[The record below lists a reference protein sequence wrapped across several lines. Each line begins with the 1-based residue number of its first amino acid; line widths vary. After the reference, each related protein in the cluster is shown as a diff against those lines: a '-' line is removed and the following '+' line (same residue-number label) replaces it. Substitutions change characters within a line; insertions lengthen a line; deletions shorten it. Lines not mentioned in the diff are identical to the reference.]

1 MRLLSARVRDYR
13 LHRDLTVA
21 FDPRFTV
28 IAGPNQSGKSTIA
41 EALHRALFLPVK
53 TGGSLLDAMKS
64 DPFLADPEVEL
75 TFSCAGD
82 SWILRKRFAGTRGSV
97 SLQDSGGRSLQGEAA
112 EERLA
117 QLIGTAAVART
128 RAAAEQLKER
138 WGHLWVWQGSSS
150 DNPLGLPSCS
160 YDHDRLVERLQAGAD
175 LGVQSP
181 LDLAVLDDIQ
191 RRWAEVFT
199 AGGSNR
205 TPQVRK
211 GSALQLAAAAASAA
225 RDDLQDIEDSL
236 QQQQGFQQ
244 AFDQAV
250 DIQARIA
257 SELPRCSEERQ
268 ALEGRLRRSR
278 ELITRVNQERPV
290 LEGLRKEFDDRVAD
304 REQLEQQRKQAA
316 ALEAALAPKT
326 RQQADLDSRQRAVEQ
341 QRQLARGQLES
352 LRQASSE
359 RTALAEGIE
368 QRLRWSRLEQRR
380 QQLASRLRAVV
391 QLQARLASLEKDLA
405 VLPGIDAPAVERL
418 RQRQQA
424 LQAARVRAEAMA
436 AGIEVIRAGQPVR
449 LDGDLLATGGTRMLS
464 AMAVLEVGDDV
475 ELRLV
480 PGGGT
485 TTAEALQ
492 QLEVSG
498 AALSKELARW
508 QLDSVDA
515 AATAER
521 RRSDLLGE
529 RERLLEQ
536 RGTEDP
542 SSIRQHLDDLLEQI
556 EAHAA
561 DFAPAH
567 SNSDSNST
575 NSNSGLDQ
583 DPETL
588 MAQLESDLRIAR
600 IARTQA
606 LDAEQRQLHVVKQA
620 ESALDSIQNALKSA
634 EMALNESRNQLLE
647 ARTRIDAVLQRRG
660 SGEALEAEIA
670 DLVGRRQRGTAK
682 LSELEAELSA
692 LAPEAVECQAQALD
706 QTISSLQ
713 QQEREASEARIRAE
727 GKLQGDGQ
735 VDRKAELE
743 QKQADLESRL
753 AELER
758 LQKEADMLALLRRLL
773 EEEQN
778 AMASQ
783 YAAPLTKRIGAYLA
797 HVFPEAPRASL
808 DYDARSGFRS
818 LQWRR
823 GGEAAFAF
831 ELLSTGAREQFAAA
845 LRVAMAEVLAEAYDG
860 SLPLVFDDAFAHSD
874 PERQAGVQR
883 MLQEAADRGLQ
894 VILLTC
900 DPASTVAIE
909 PAGRVWLGGA
919 GSQML

>member
-600 IARTQA
+600 IART
-606 LDAEQRQLHVVKQA
+606 
-620 ESALDSIQNALKSA
+620 
-634 EMALNESRNQLLE
+634 
-647 ARTRIDAVLQRRG
+647 
-660 SGEALEAEIA
+660 
-670 DLVGRRQRGTAK
+670 
-682 LSELEAELSA
+682 
-692 LAPEAVECQAQALD
+692 
-706 QTISSLQ
+706 
-713 QQEREASEARIRAE
+713 
-727 GKLQGDGQ
+727 
-735 VDRKAELE
+735 
-743 QKQADLESRL
+743 
-753 AELER
+753 
-758 LQKEADMLALLRRLL
+758 
-773 EEEQN
+773 
-778 AMASQ
+778 
-783 YAAPLTKRIGAYLA
+783 
-797 HVFPEAPRASL
+797 
-808 DYDARSGFRS
+808 
-818 LQWRR
+818 
-823 GGEAAFAF
+823 
-831 ELLSTGAREQFAAA
+831 
-845 LRVAMAEVLAEAYDG
+845 
-860 SLPLVFDDAFAHSD
+860 
-874 PERQAGVQR
+874 
-883 MLQEAADRGLQ
+883 
-894 VILLTC
+894 
-900 DPASTVAIE
+900 
-909 PAGRVWLGGA
+909 
-919 GSQML
+919 